1 MFARGAEVRH
11 HDYSQLAEVWMEKLN
26 FVLEWLQSNPVL
38 FTQVLIGSVVLAG
51 VYAVG
56 IFVAI
61 ARMNPDYFAHDGHS
75 IPTGWKRH
83 PFLWLLVRIIKNMIG
98 SVLLLLG
105 AAMLIL
111 PGQGVLTILI
121 GISLLDFPGKRRLE
135 LYIVLRPA
143 IRRTI
148 DRIRHKAG
156 SKPLNLPEP

>member
-1 MFARGAEVRH
+1 
-11 HDYSQLAEVWMEKLN
+11 MEKLN
-26 FVLEWLQSNPVL
+26 FVLEWLQSNPAL
-38 FTQVLIGSVVLAG
+38 LTQVLIGSVLLAG
-51 VYAVG
+51 VYAVV

-61 ARMNPDYFAHDGHS
+61 ARMNPDYFAHDGRS
-75 IPTGWKRH
+75 IPTGRKRR
-83 PFLWLLVRIIKNMIG
+83 PFLWLLARIIKNTIG
-98 SVLLLLG
+98 YVLLLLG